1 MLIKE
6 GSIATNFVSQISQ
19 FLVAEIAS
27 RVASGL
33 GLDKTSTQKAIAAA
47 VPAILGALISL
58 VSKSQGATKLSDAV
72 AMQEPGVLS
81 SLASVIGQPGQK
93 ALIDNGSSALS
104 SLLGGK
110 ILSGISSALSQ
121 YAGIGQSSSN
131 SLLGLLAPV
140 VLGVLGSEQRNNGLD
155 ASGLAKLLTSQKDA
169 VAAALPSGFSK
180 YLKDAGVLDSV
191 TAATTKPAQT
201 ARPRSSI
208 WPWLLACLAL
218 LVVGFLALHF
228 LSRHRG
234 AVEVATPN
242 LEAPYSGLFDKLR
255 GVKVGDVDVGEL
267 SKSAVNDLYTSLVG
281 MKDAAAAQ
289 ADLPG
294 LTKASSEF
302 DQLDSLLNQLSP
314 ENRKMLADVFASIK
328 PNLDQL
334 LDKAVAIPGVGA
346 VIKPTVDAIRSKLDV
361 LTTI

>member
-1 MLIKE
+1 M
-6 GSIATNFVSQISQ
+6 ATNLVSQISQ
-19 FLVAEIAS
+19 FLAAEIAS
-27 RVASGL
+27 RVASSL

-47 VPAILGALISL
+47 VPAILGALMSL

-104 SLLGGK
+104 SLVGGK
-110 ILSGISSALSQ
+110 TLSGISSALSQ

-201 ARPRSSI
+201 ARPSSSI

-228 LSRHRG
+228 LSHHRG
-234 AVEVATPN
+234 AVATPN

-346 VIKPTVDAIRSKLDV
+346 VIKPTVEAIRSKLDV

>member
-1 MLIKE
+1 M
-6 GSIATNFVSQISQ
+6 ATNLVSQISQ
-19 FLVAEIAS
+19 FLSAEIAS
-27 RVASGL
+27 RVASSL

-58 VSKSQGATKLSDAV
+58 VSKSQGAKKLSDAV

-81 SLASVIGQPGQK
+81 SLASVIGQAGQK
-93 ALIDNGSSALS
+93 ALSDNGSSALS
-104 SLLGGK
+104 SLVGGK
-110 ILSGISSALSQ
+110 TLSGISSALSQ

-131 SLLGLLAPV
+131 SLIGLLAPV
-140 VLGVLGSEQRNNGLD
+140 VLGVLGSEQRDNGLD
-155 ASGLAKLLTSQKDA
+155 ASGLAKLLTSQKDG

-191 TAATTKPAQT
+191 TATPKPAQT
-201 ARPRSSI
+201 ARPSSSI

-281 MKDAAAAQ
+281 IKDPAAAQ
-289 ADLPG
+289 AALPG